1 MALPSSGQISFAD
14 FHTEQALAI
23 ENASFVNMFSSAGVY
38 GVSFTTDGNNP
49 ASMDEF
55 YGKEAPRYDV
65 YEALLSGGIVTY
77 FVPFSSGNPSY
88 AQFGDDCFEKL
99 TGPPGIKYG
108 DVLNAYPFAN
118 FLPNAGGECGGGG
131 ESPF

>member
-55 YGKEAPRYDV
+55 YGKDAPRYDV
-65 YEALLSGGIVTY
+65 YEALISGGIVTY
-77 FVPFSSGNPSY
+77 FVPFSSGNPINAS
-88 AQFGDDCFEKL
+88 FGSDCFDKL
-99 TGPPGIKYG
+99 TAPPGIKYG
-108 DVLNAYPFAN
+108 DVLNAYPSAQFVN
-118 FLPNAGGECGGGG
+118 SAGADCGGGG
-131 ESPF
+131 FEPF